1 MSIVAGTRAP
11 IEAVKYFRE
20 AAKPKQVFPPDPP
33 MRMPSTSVAMLRRRA
48 RAELAQQGG
57 FPPSETNVDANLLEQ
72 REGELIARRRANQRV
87 NFEAYDAHKANIE
100 ALLSAQHGYSAQK
113 DVLQYLAEHA
123 QAEHTL
129 GTAHA
134 ELRPH
139 RREDIANRIA
149 QLRELIAASS
159 QEAQVAGGRM
169 MARTYRFARNVRRR
183 GARPNPRAA
192 FDTGYQPARA

>member
-1 MSIVAGTRAP
+1 MIVAGTRAP
-11 IEAVKYFRE
+11 IEAKKYFQE

-33 MRMPSTSVAMLRRRA
+33 MRMPTTSVAMLRRRA

-57 FPPSETNVDANLLEQ
+57 FPPSENNVDADLLAK
-72 REGELIARRRANQRV
+72 REGELIARRRANQRIS
-87 NFEAYDAHKANIE
+87 FEAYDAHRANVE
-100 ALLSAQHGYSAQK
+100 AMLSAQHGYSAQK

-139 RREDIANRIA
+139 RRADIANRMA
-149 QLRELIAASS
+149 QIRELIAASS
-159 QEAQVAGGRM
+159 QEAQVAGGRT
-169 MARTYRFARNVRRR
+169 MARTHPFARNVHRG